1 MDSLSIAHRA
11 EDANCERLT
20 VGSRWHCV
28 LGVVAVRVRFL
39 RWRLGFRQFSF
50 RPIVRA
56 LQGNTFN
63 AFQCSPL
70 LRQAVFPSGFRF
82 QVGRKA
88 HKSSSEL
95 LVTASRIQ
103 HRVTQRTLAPHPARA
118 FTNAPCGAR
127 SLLSVFLAPGSV
139 DDSWHASTPSC
150 QPCQNRLDCARSD
163 GGSGSL
169 PLLSAAVDRK
179 PCIVPVV
186 PSISTRS
193 DCDLRAFGSVANP
206 SVLPG
211 TAPTS
216 DRRG

>member
-11 EDANCERLT
+11 EDTNCERLT

-63 AFQCSPL
+63 AFQRSPL

-82 QVGRKA
+82 QVGRMA
-88 HKSSSEL
+88 QKSSSEL

-103 HRVTQRTLAPHPARA
+103 HRVPRRTLAPHTAQA
-118 FTNAPCGAR
+118 FTNAPRGTR
-127 SLLSVFLAPGSV
+127 PPLRRPSRYAPGADGPRARPS
-139 DDSWHASTPSC
+139 SLRGSASRAHAREPHQQAFLLPTYLLVSLS
-150 QPCQNRLDCARSD
+150 RLAEV
-163 GGSGSL
+163 
-169 PLLSAAVDRK
+169 LS
-179 PCIVPVV
+179 
-186 PSISTRS
+186 
-193 DCDLRAFGSVANP
+193 
-206 SVLPG
+206 
-211 TAPTS
+211 
-216 DRRG
+216 

>member
-11 EDANCERLT
+11 EDTNCERLT

-63 AFQCSPL
+63 AFQRSPL

-82 QVGRKA
+82 QVGRMA
-88 HKSSSEL
+88 QKSSSEL

-103 HRVTQRTLAPHPARA
+103 HRVKRRTL
-118 FTNAPCGAR
+118 
-127 SLLSVFLAPGSV
+127 SIS
-139 DDSWHASTPSC
+139 
-150 QPCQNRLDCARSD
+150 
-163 GGSGSL
+163 SGS
-169 PLLSAAVDRK
+169 
-179 PCIVPVV
+179 PVV
-186 PSISTRS
+186 DSQDR
-193 DCDLRAFGSVANP
+193 FGVSHLAY
-206 SVLPG
+206 L
-211 TAPTS
+211 
-216 DRRG
+216 D